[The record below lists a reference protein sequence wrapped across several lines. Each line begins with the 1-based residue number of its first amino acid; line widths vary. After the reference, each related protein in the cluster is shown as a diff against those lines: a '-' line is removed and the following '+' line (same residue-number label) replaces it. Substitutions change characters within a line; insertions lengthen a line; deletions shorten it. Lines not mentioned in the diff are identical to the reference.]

1 MPNETGV
8 YRMSNKTW
16 DWINRTYSLDMSQ
29 CLERWHCGYNSELL
43 FNEFTPGPNPFDWFQ
58 SLIQRK
64 AEELRES
71 GDGQGLCQLEVER
84 MSCMIE
90 DMRIAQ
96 ENPGSFIPYPEMVEP
111 EPVEFA
117 YDNTYR
123 RNEAGNLELVNRT
136 PIQRDLLSE
145 AVINETAAHMIRHS
159 TGTATSNSNFYVLN
173 PTV

>member
-1 MPNETGV
+1 MPSDRVFRVSIETWRWMNNNFATELSSHTQCWAGNRNTRGGFTV
-8 YRMSNKTW
+8 
-16 DWINRTYSLDMSQ
+16 WI
-29 CLERWHCGYNSELL
+29 G
-43 FNEFTPGPNPFDWFQ
+43 FPNPFNLFK

-71 GDGQGLCQLEVER
+71 GDGQGLCQLEVDR

-136 PIQRDLLSE
+136 PVQRDLLSE
-145 AVINETAAHMIRHS
+145 AAINETAAHMIRHS
-159 TGTATSNSNFYVLN
+159 TGTATSNSNFYVVN